1 MKTPKVK
8 FPFEV
13 SEGFAKV
20 NIYRLSPTGGSV
32 KYSVDYR
39 LNNKRVRQA
48 YANWEEAKLQAET
61 IAHKLA
67 SGDAAA
73 LELTGDDQRSYLRAS
88 ATLTP
93 CAIALDI
100 AALIIADAIKTRG
113 GNLVMDACK
122 EYAIRHPKEMP
133 KRTIQEVVTELV
145 AAKRMELLSEK
156 HVKDLQSRCGAFA
169 ATYVN
174 TQIQAIT
181 PDNMR
186 EYLQGLRIVRPGQK
200 AKAIAPRTFKN
211 HHGALV
217 NLFEF
222 AKDHG
227 YVPKDFD
234 AMDSI
239 KLPKDVN
246 GEIEIFS
253 PTELALIFQHARPE
267 LVPFIAIAAFAGVRS
282 AELERLDW
290 SNINTKF
297 ITLDKSITKTS
308 NRRLVPICPA
318 LTAWLEPYRQSAGA
332 VVPFA
337 NMSNQKGWLVD
348 KINVA
353 LKAQAEKDGKALV
366 EFKWKHNALRHSFIS
381 YRVAET
387 QNVAQTSLEAGNSPR
402 MIFSNYL
409 ELVQPDEAD
418 AWFNVKPDRPE
429 NVVAMTS
436 VPLQANAQ

>member
-20 NIYRLSPTGGSV
+20 NIYRLAPTGGSI
-32 KYSVDYR
+32 KFSVDYR
-39 LNNKRVRQA
+39 LDGKRHRQA
-48 YANWEEAKLQAET
+48 YANWEEAKLQATT

-73 LELTGDDQRSYLRAS
+73 LQLTGDDQRIYLRAS
-88 ATLTP
+88 ETLRP
-93 CAIALDI
+93 IGIALDS
-100 AALIIADAIKTRG
+100 AAIRFVEAFKALGSDM
-113 GNLVMDACK
+113 VVEACR
-122 EYAIRHPKEMP
+122 EYARRHPTTMP
-133 KRTIQEVVTELV
+133 KRTIQEVVVELV
-145 AAKRMELLSEK
+145 DAKRLERLSEK
-156 HVKDLQSRCGAFA
+156 HVQDLQSRCGAFA
-169 ATYVN
+169 AVFVN
-174 TQIQAIT
+174 TQIATIT

-200 AKAIAPRTFKN
+200 AKAVSPRTFQN
-211 HHGALV
+211 HYGALV
-217 NLFEF
+217 NMFAF

-246 GEIEIFS
+246 GEIEIFTPS
-253 PTELALIFQHARPE
+253 ELALIFQHARPA

-308 NRRLVPICPA
+308 NRRLVPIGTA
-318 LTAWLEPYRQSAGA
+318 LSQWLEPYRQATGD
-332 VVPFA
+332 VVTFK
-337 NMSNQKGWLVD
+337 NMAKQIGWLVD
-348 KINVA
+348 KINIA

-409 ELVQPDEAD
+409 ELVQPDEAK
-418 AWFNVKPDRPE
+418 AWFNVLPERPA
-429 NVVAMTS
+429 NVVAIS
-436 VPLQANAQ
+436 QAAAAQ